1 MTTLIMVGILL
12 FGIVGY
18 RALPVSDLPNVDFP
32 TLLVTASLPGAS
44 PETMA
49 SSVATPLERQFSTI
63 DGVSSMTSVN
73 ALGATQITLQFDLSR
88 QLDSAAQDVQT
99 AISRATPL
107 LPQDMPQPPTY
118 RKVNPADQPILY
130 FAVVSDTLP
139 LWELNE
145 YADTIIGQRVSMVSG
160 VAQVQIFGS
169 QKYAVRIQLDPD
181 ALSSKGI
188 GINEVENA
196 VRNANVNLPTGTL
209 YGHDKAFTV
218 LATGQLYSAEPY
230 RDIIVAYR
238 DGSPVRLGQLGRVID
253 SVEED
258 KNAAWFVT
266 PQGSIR
272 AVVLAVQRQPGTNSV
287 AVADAV
293 KEVVPKL
300 KAYLPPSVQLHLLYD
315 RSASIRESMS
325 EVKFTMLLTLGLV
338 VMVIFLFLRNLSAT
352 VIPSLALPLSI
363 VGTFIVMYMLG
374 FSMNN
379 LSMMAL
385 ILATGFVVDD
395 AIVMLENIVRHLEMG
410 KSPIEAALDGSKEI
424 SFTLVS
430 MTLSLAAVFI
440 PVLLMG
446 GVIGRLFNEFAVSIT
461 AAILISGFVS
471 LTLTPMLCSRF
482 LRSEKEKTHGRLYN
496 VTERYFDSMFRAYEW
511 SLTRVL
517 EHRRAFLLLNGVIL
531 IFTAFLFVKIPKGF
545 LPNEDQGTIFA
556 ITEAAQGTSFDK
568 MKEYQMAVADEAR
581 KSPYVDA
588 FFSAIGSGGSG
599 TSGLNQGRMFFHL
612 VPRSKRPSSS
622 EIIEELRPKLAE
634 VPGVTAYLQDPPE
647 IRLGGQLSKSLYQFT
662 VQSPDLEEL
671 YKYAPILEEKMRG
684 MPELQDVTSD
694 LEIKNPQVNV
704 EIDRDKAAVL
714 GVSPGQIENA
724 LNNAY
729 GDSWVSTIYA
739 PTNQFKVIMELEPEY
754 QMDPEALSKLYIN
767 SSDKHLIPLD
777 TVATFKENLGPKT
790 INHLGQFPAVS
801 ISFNLKPGVSLGEAV
816 SSINKAVH
824 DTLPPEYEHDVP
836 GRRSGVSEVARR
848 TRSPAYF
855 LDPGHI
861 YDPRDSVRELHS
873 SRNDSLGTPLGWV
886 RGSAHSF
893 YFRHGAK
900 RLRFCRADNAY
911 RNSQEERDNAD
922 RFRAR
927 CAEERGKGPRR
938 SDLPGLSHPL
948 PSYHDDYY
956 GCAPGCAAAG
966 SQQRC
971 GSRVATTAGPDCGRR
986 PPFLSAHHPVP
997 YARLLYIYGQD
1008 SELRPQTFPLPSERE
1023 AAGRKLRPAVIALI
1037 RARSRYSLY

>member
-1 MTTLIMVGILL
+1 MTTLIMVGVLL

-63 DGVSSMTSVN
+63 DGLSSMTSVN
-73 ALGATQITLQFDLSR
+73 SLGSTQITLQFSLSR
-88 QLDSAAQDVQT
+88 QLDDAAQDVQT

-130 FAVVSDTLP
+130 YAVVSESLP

-145 YADTIIGQRVSMVSG
+145 YADTILAQRISMVGG

-181 ALSSKGI
+181 TLSSKGI
-188 GINEVENA
+188 GINEVEDA
-196 VRNANVNLPTGTL
+196 IRNANVNLPTGTL

-218 LATGQLYSAEPY
+218 LATGQLYNAEPY

-238 DGSPVRLGQLGRVID
+238 DGSPVRLGQLGKVID

-272 AVVLAVQRQPGTNSV
+272 AVVLAIQRQPGTNSV

-293 KEVVPKL
+293 KDVVPKL
-300 KAYLPPSVQLHLLYD
+300 RAYLPPSVQLHLLYD

-325 EVKFTMLLTLGLV
+325 EVRFTMFLTLCLV

-363 VGTFIVMYMLG
+363 VGTFIVMYAFG
-374 FSMNN
+374 FSINN

-395 AIVMLENIVRHLEMG
+395 AIVMLENIVRHMEMG
-410 KSPIEAALDGSKEI
+410 KSPLEAALDGSKEI

-482 LRSEKEKTHGRLYN
+482 LRSEKEQKHGRLYN
-496 VTERYFDSMFRAYEW
+496 VTERYFDAMFRAYEW
-511 SLTRVL
+511 SLARVL
-517 EHRRAFLLLNGVIL
+517 EHRKAFLLVNGLIL
-531 IFTAFLFVKIPKGF
+531 VLTGFLFVEIPKGF
-545 LPNEDQGTIFA
+545 LPNEDQGTIFT
-556 ITEAAQGTSFDK
+556 ITEAPQGTSFDK
-568 MKEYQMAVADEAR
+568 MMEYQTAVADVVR
-581 KSPYVDA
+581 KSPYIDA
-588 FFSAIGSGGSG
+588 FFSSIGSGGPG
-599 TSGLNQGRMFFHL
+599 TTGLNQGRMFFHL
-612 VPRSKRPSSS
+612 IPREKRPSSE
-622 EIIEELRPKLAE
+622 EIIEELRPKLAD
-634 VPGVTAYLQDPPE
+634 VPGVMAFMQDLPE
-647 IRLGGQLSKSLYQFT
+647 IRLGGQLTKSLYQFT

-671 YKYAPILEEKMRG
+671 YKYAPILEEKMRA

-704 EIDRDKAAVL
+704 EIDRDKASVL
-714 GVSPGQIENA
+714 GVSAGQIESA
-724 LNNAY
+724 LYNAY
-729 GDSWVSTIYA
+729 GDRWVSTIYA
-739 PTNQFKVIMELEPEY
+739 PTNQYKVIMELEPEF

-767 SSDKHLIPLD
+767 TSNQHLIPLD
-777 TVATFKENLGPKT
+777 TVATFSENLGPKT
-790 INHLGQFPAVS
+790 INHLGQFPAVT
-801 ISFNLKPGVSLGEAV
+801 ISFNLKPGVSLGDAV
-816 SSINKAVH
+816 GRINETARE
-824 DTLPPEYEHDVP
+824 TLPPNM
-836 GRRSGVSEVARR
+836 STTFQGVAQE
-848 TRSPAYF
+848 F
-855 LDPGHI
+855 QK
-861 YDPRDSVRELHS
+861 
-873 SRNDSLGTPLGWV
+873 SLGGLGLLLIFSILVIYMILGILYESFIHPLTILSGLPSAGFGALLILMIFGIELNVYGFVGLIMLIGIVKKNAIMQIDFALDAQRKEGKSPVEAIYQGCLIRFRPIMMTTMAALLGALPLALGHGAGAESRRPLGLTV
-886 RGSAHSF
+886 VGGLLFSQLITLYLTPVIYVYMDKIQGYVPRISLA
-893 YFRHGAK
+893 
-900 RLRFCRADNAY
+900 RLR
-911 RNSQEERDNAD
+911 
-922 RFRAR
+922 
-927 CAEERGKGPRR
+927 GKRTGESYAPR
-938 SDLPGLSHPL
+938 
-948 PSYHDDYY
+948 
-956 GCAPGCAAAG
+956 
-966 SQQRC
+966 
-971 GSRVATTAGPDCGRR
+971 
-986 PPFLSAHHPVP
+986 
-997 YARLLYIYGQD
+997 
-1008 SELRPQTFPLPSERE
+1008 
-1023 AAGRKLRPAVIALI
+1023 
-1037 RARSRYSLY
+1037 

>member
-18 RALPVSDLPNVDFP
+18 RSLPVSDLPNVDFP

-63 DGVSSMTSVN
+63 EGLSSMSSVN
-73 ALGATQITLQFDLSR
+73 SLGSTQITLQFELSR
-88 QLDSAAQDVQT
+88 QLDAAAQDVQT

-107 LPQDMPQPPTY
+107 LPRDMPQPPTY

-145 YADTIIGQRVSMVSG
+145 YADTIMAQRISMVSG

-188 GINEVENA
+188 GINEVEDA
-196 VRNANVNLPTGTL
+196 VSNANVNLPTGTL
-209 YGHDKAFTV
+209 YGRDKAYTI

-238 DGSPVRLGQLGRVID
+238 DGSPVRLGQLGKVID

-266 PQGSIR
+266 SQGSIR

-293 KEVVPKL
+293 KRVIPSL
-300 KAYLPPSVQLHLLYD
+300 KSYLPPSVELRLLYD

-325 EVKFTMLLTLGLV
+325 EVKFTMLLTLCLV

-363 VGTFIVMYMLG
+363 VGTFVVMYMLG

-410 KSPIEAALDGSKEI
+410 KSPLQAALDGSKEI

-446 GVIGRLFNEFAVSIT
+446 GVVGRLFNEFAVSIT

-482 LRSEKEKTHGRLYN
+482 LRSEKEQKHGHLYN
-496 VTERYFDSMFRAYEW
+496 VTEKYFDSMFRAYEW
-511 SLTRVL
+511 SLKRVL
-517 EHRRAFLLLNGVIL
+517 EHRKAFLLLNGVIL
-531 IFTAFLFVKIPKGF
+531 IITALIFVKIPKGF
-545 LPNEDQGTIFA
+545 LPNEDQGTIFT
-556 ITEAAQGTSFDK
+556 ITEAPQGTSFDK
-568 MKEYQMAVADEAR
+568 MKEYQTAIADVAR
-581 KSPYVDA
+581 KSPYIDA
-588 FFSAIGSGGSG
+588 FFSSIGSGGSG

-612 VPRSKRPSSS
+612 IPRSERPSSE

-634 VPGVTAYLQDPPE
+634 VPGVTAFMQDLPE
-647 IRLGGQLSKSLYQFT
+647 IRLGGQLSKSAYQFT
-662 VQSPDLEEL
+662 MQSPDIDEL

-684 MPELQDVTSD
+684 MAELEDVTSD

-714 GVSPGQIENA
+714 GVSAGQIENA
-724 LNNAY
+724 LYNAY
-729 GDSWVSTIYA
+729 GDRWVSTIYA
-739 PTNQFKVIMELEPEY
+739 PTNQYKVIMELEPEY
-754 QMDPEALSKLYIN
+754 QMDPGALSKLYIN
-767 SSDKHLIPLD
+767 TSNEHMIPLD
-777 TVATFKENLGPKT
+777 TVATFTENLGPKT
-790 INHLGQFPAVS
+790 ITHLGQFPAVT
-801 ISFNLKPGVSLGEAV
+801 ISFNLKPGVSLGDAV
-816 SSINKAVH
+816 NSINEVARE
-824 DTLPPEYEHDVP
+824 TLPPNMSTTFQGVAQEFQKSLGGLGLLLIFSILVIYMILGILYESFIHP
-836 GRRSGVSEVARR
+836 LTILSGLPSAGFGALLILVIFGLELNVYGFVGLIMLIGIVKKNAIMQIDFALDAQRNEG
-848 TRSPAYF
+848 RSPVEAIYQGCLIRF
-855 LDPGHI
+855 RPIMMTTMAALLGALPLALGHGAGA
-861 YDPRDSVRELHS
+861 E
-873 SRNDSLGTPLGWV
+873 SRRPLGLTVVGGLLFSQLITLYLTPVFYVYMDKFQSYVPKLSLG
-886 RGSAHSF
+886 
-893 YFRHGAK
+893 
-900 RLRFCRADNAY
+900 RLR
-911 RNSQEERDNAD
+911 
-922 RFRAR
+922 
-927 CAEERGKGPRR
+927 GKRTGE
-938 SDLPGLSHPL
+938 G
-948 PSYHDDYY
+948 Y
-956 GCAPGCAAAG
+956 A
-966 SQQRC
+966 
-971 GSRVATTAGPDCGRR
+971 SR
-986 PPFLSAHHPVP
+986 
-997 YARLLYIYGQD
+997 
-1008 SELRPQTFPLPSERE
+1008 
-1023 AAGRKLRPAVIALI
+1023 
-1037 RARSRYSLY
+1037 